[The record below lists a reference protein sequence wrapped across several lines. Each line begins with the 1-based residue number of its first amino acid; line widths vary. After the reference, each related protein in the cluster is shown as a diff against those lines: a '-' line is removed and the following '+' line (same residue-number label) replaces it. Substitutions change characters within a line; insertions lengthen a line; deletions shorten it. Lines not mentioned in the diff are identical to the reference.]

1 MNCPDVEAPAPLVT
15 ENRFVADKSI
25 LFAQG
30 KASVSKDQLITVFD
44 AAEFAKETSQGLV
57 VTGYAAKNENRYK
70 ALAEQRAKAVATL
83 LTEKYGVSPDKI
95 TVEWK
100 EAGDAPYGTAQQGW
114 NRVVI
119 IRSK

>member
-1 MNCPDVEAPAPLVT
+1 MAND
-15 ENRFVADKSI
+15 RFVADKSI

-30 KASVSKDQLITVFD
+30 KSAVSNDQLIHLRN
-44 AAEFAKETSQGLV
+44 AAEFVNKGEGELV
-57 VTGYAAKNENRYK
+57 VTGYVAKNESRF
-70 ALAEQRAKAVATL
+70 AGLARKSVLRLSLPL
-83 LTEKYGVSPDKI
+83 LTEKYGVSADKI

-100 EAGDAPYGTAQQGW
+100 EAGEAPYSADQQGW